1 MPESVSAPAP
11 VLVRPP
17 LPSIE
22 PAKLVEF
29 DVPQGM
35 ELAPRRIVDRATPL
49 RSLIVWLPELAEI
62 SKVAPAPERMR
73 PLELAMLPRLERLSV
88 PPAMIV
94 VEPAE
99 VVTPPR

>member
-1 MPESVSAPAP
+1 MPASVSVPVPAFTS
-11 VLVRPP
+11 PP

-29 DVPQGM
+29 AVPTVS
-35 ELAPRRIVDRATPL
+35 ELAPSWIVDPATPL
-49 RSLIVWLPELAEI
+49 RSLIVRLPELAEI

-94 VEPAE
+94 VEP
-99 VVTPPR
+99 V